1 MKGGIYSHANDIRK
15 GVDGEGESGG
25 NNMRLEKGRKDG
37 KRRSVVRRE
46 GGHEQGNRNL
56 YKGEELAER
65 GEREGT
71 QVSMK
76 RRTDV

>member
-1 MKGGIYSHANDIRK
+1 
-15 GVDGEGESGG
+15 
-25 NNMRLEKGRKDG
+25 MRLEKGRKDG

-46 GGHEQGNRNL
+46 GGHEQRNRNL

-71 QVSMK
+71 QVNMK